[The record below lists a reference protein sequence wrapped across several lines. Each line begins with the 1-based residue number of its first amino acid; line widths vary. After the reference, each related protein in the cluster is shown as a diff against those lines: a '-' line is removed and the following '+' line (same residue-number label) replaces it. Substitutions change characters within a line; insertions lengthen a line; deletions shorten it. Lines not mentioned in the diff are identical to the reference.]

1 MNDQS
6 LNGIQSNVYRR
17 RWWILGI
24 LSMSLLIIGL
34 DNTILNVAIPTLQR
48 EFSASATSLQ
58 WMVDA
63 YILVF
68 AGLLLTMG
76 SLGDRFGRKRALQ
89 LGLVIFG
96 LSSLFAAYADSSAQ
110 LITARALMGIG
121 GALIMPST
129 LSILTDVFPRE
140 ERGKAIGIWAGVAGL
155 GVGIGPLTGGVLLE
169 NFWWGSVFLIN
180 IPVVVIAIVTGLI
193 LVPESLDPHPK
204 SLDIPGALLS
214 ITAISTL
221 VYFIIEA
228 PAHGWTNAFVIAGF
242 LGGAVL
248 TALFLIWESKID
260 HPMLNLAYFKNPRFS
275 AGAGA
280 IALGF
285 FALFGM
291 IFGMTQYLQFVQGFT
306 PLEAGLR
313 MAPIALGIAAGAG
326 SSHRFVGK
334 LGTNKVV
341 AAGLVGLAVVFV
353 TISFWQIDTNY
364 WIVGGTFFF
373 LAFSMGNVMAP
384 STDSVM
390 GAVPE
395 ANAGVASA
403 MNDVTRQVAGALG
416 VAVIGSVINTVYSE
430 KMEPAVANLPSEAA
444 IRFGDSIGDSIGAAL
459 KIASMMPPEIA
470 VGLIGAAKSGF
481 TEALGIAVLAA
492 AAMAI
497 AAAILV
503 LKFMPPRH
511 LPAQQYTPA
520 ESPVNPGDAGASA
533 GGTST
538 Q

>member
-1 MNDQS
+1 MNHQS

-89 LGLVIFG
+89 LGLIVFG

-193 LVPESLDPHPK
+193 LVPESRDPHPK

-291 IFGMTQYLQFVQGFT
+291 IFGMTQYLQFVQEFT

-481 TEALGIAVLAA
+481 TDALGIAVILA

-503 LKFMPPRH
+503 LKFMPPQH
-511 LPAQQYTPA
+511 LPNQQVTPA
-520 ESPVNPGDAGASA
+520 ETPVNPGDAGASA